1 MMRLLTAAGVLLLAA
16 GIVVLVFNVVFLG
29 TGIDGARA
37 LLQHWFS
44 AAFSFG
50 SSDTSQ
56 WLIIVAAGLVFGSLV
71 SRPLKEGRF

>member
-1 MMRLLTAAGVLLLAA
+1 MIMAVAVA
-16 GIVVLVFNVVFLG
+16 VLVFNVVFLG

-37 LLQHWFS
+37 LVQHWFN